1 MAIVVSKLDPKFKYD
16 VAAEPGGE
24 NIKYCFSCGVCTASC
39 PVSEVY
45 PDYNP
50 RKIIRMVLLGMRE
63 QVLSSDLIWYCALC
77 YKCQAHCPQNV
88 KITDIMDA
96 LRTMAVKEGYVH
108 PSFSKQVEA
117 IDTFTQELRRKM
129 LASIVGKKGDE
140 ISVDPAKLL
149 AEESKG

>member
-1 MAIVVSKLDPKFKYD
+1 
-16 VAAEPGGE
+16 
-24 NIKYCFSCGVCTASC
+24 
-39 PVSEVY
+39 
-45 PDYNP
+45 
-50 RKIIRMVLLGMRE
+50 
-63 QVLSSDLIWYCALC
+63 
-77 YKCQAHCPQNV
+77 
-88 KITDIMDA
+88 MDA